1 MIDIGNHT
9 VMQKTLASSLKRS
22 IKLLN
27 SARIPEAIDYLKQV
41 IKRHPRSTDPLK
53 LLAEI
58 YIKDTGEMEKAQEYL
73 EKSLSIE
80 ANDVTSYFYLGLCLE
95 KAQKLDQAFEA
106 YKEAHYLSPED
117 GPILHCIARI
127 LSQTKHHA
135 AAVFY
140 GKQALKYLPNEPM
153 LYTDLAYMCHG
164 LGMSTEAYDYYNKAI
179 ELEPDNKTSYS
190 SSIFVAHKVPG
201 TNHQDL
207 MQLAQG
213 YNHKFI
219 INKKQNL
226 NFDHSHR
233 YDPNKKQFK
242 LGFVSADFKRHPAA
256 YTLIS
261 VFEKLD
267 KSKFEL
273 NFYDNNDDED
283 FMTTKFKRIATQF
296 IHVKELDD
304 EALAQKINNDQIDIL
319 FDLSG
324 FTSGE
329 RLAAIAYKPAPLQVT
344 HIGYFGTLGIP
355 EIDFIIADKTV
366 IKESEEKFYTEKVYK
381 MPDCYTH
388 CNQDGVP
395 QANEKAPCLKNGYI
409 TFGSFNTFHKISKQ
423 VLVSWIELLKAIP
436 NSKLLFDS
444 RSMMQ
449 TSDLD
454 FFKNF
459 FIERGITSD
468 RIILR
473 SNIERD
479 DFLNSY
485 NDVDIALDPF
495 PLSGGST
502 TMEALLMGVPVVT
515 IAGDKWSGRM
525 SSTLLSTIGHEE
537 LIANNIEEYK
547 SKLIELAQD
556 QAKIQEYR
564 NKLKQDMNQSPLNIN
579 QYLPA
584 FEQALL
590 NMWQIKCDSQ

>member
-1 MIDIGNHT
+1 VIDIGNHT
-9 VMQKTLASSLKRS
+9 VMQKTLASSLKKS

-58 YIKDTGEMEKAQEYL
+58 YMKDTGEMEKAQEYL

-80 ANDVTSYFYLGLCLE
+80 TNDVISYFHLGLCLE
-95 KAQKLDQAFEA
+95 KAKKLNQAFEA
-106 YKEAHYLSPED
+106 YKKAHFLSPED

-127 LSQTKHHA
+127 LNQAKHHA
-135 AAVFY
+135 ASIFY
-140 GKQALKYLPNEPM
+140 AKKALEHLPNELM

-164 LGMSTEAYDYYNKAI
+164 LGMSTEAYDYYKKAI

-201 TNHQDL
+201 ISHQDL

-213 YNHKFI
+213 HNQKFI
-219 INKKQNL
+219 RSKKQDL
-226 NFDHSHR
+226 SFDHSNR

-261 VFEKLD
+261 VFEKLN

-273 NFYDNNDDED
+273 NFYYNNKDED
-283 FMTTKFKRIATQF
+283 FMTEKFKKIAHRFNFVQ
-296 IHVKELDD
+296 ELND
-304 EALAQKINNDQIDIL
+304 ETLAQKINNDQIDIL

-329 RLAAIAYKPAPLQVT
+329 RLAAIAYKPAPLQLT
-344 HIGYFGTLGIP
+344 HIGYFGTLGMP

-366 IKESEEKFYTEKVYK
+366 VKESEEQFYTEKVYK
-381 MPDCYTH
+381 MPHCYTH

-395 QANEKAPCLKNGYI
+395 QANKEAPCLKNAYI

-423 VLVSWIELLKAIP
+423 VLISWIELLNAIP

-515 IAGDKWSGRM
+515 ITGDKWSGRM
-525 SSTLLSTIGHEE
+525 SSTLLNTIGHDE
-537 LIANNIEEYK
+537 LITNSVEEYK
-547 SKLIELAQD
+547 SKLIELAGD
-556 QAKIQEYR
+556 QARIQEYR
-564 NKLKQDMNQSPLNIN
+564 ENLKQDMNKSPLNIN

-590 NMWQIKCDSQ
+590 DMWQIKSNSQ